1 VYYADHGGPGILGM
15 PQGEKYLY
23 GKDVVAALKAKHA
36 ANGYKKLVF
45 YIEACESGSIFD
57 GTLPADINVYATTAA
72 NPSESSWGC
81 YCPGMQPSPP
91 AGYNTCLGD
100 LYSVAWMENT
110 DASDRATE
118 TWQAQYESVKQRVS
132 QNGTFR
138 QGSHVMQYGDTSVI
152 PKDDID
158 TGLGDASSND
168 LSAPYTGLTG
178 AISNRDAELHW
189 LLASGRHAQYQVA
202 VAKRATLDQQ
212 VQRVVKELAGGQ
224 AEQIQT
230 EVAVPVVEDWDCY
243 KGAVDAFEATC
254 GRLGNYGMKHGR
266 SLANLCNAGFSP
278 LDISAAGKQV
288 C

>member
-1 VYYADHGGPGILGM
+1 MCVCVCVCAGCVFLSAA
-15 PQGEKYLY
+15 EVRWCL

-158 TGLGDASSND
+158 TVG
-168 LSAPYTGLTG
+168 
-178 AISNRDAELHW
+178 
-189 LLASGRHAQYQVA
+189 
-202 VAKRATLDQQ
+202 
-212 VQRVVKELAGGQ
+212 
-224 AEQIQT
+224 
-230 EVAVPVVEDWDCY
+230 PVGCGCY
-243 KGAVDAFEATC
+243 
-254 GRLGNYGMKHGR
+254 YIH
-266 SLANLCNAGFSP
+266 
-278 LDISAAGKQV
+278 AGKNSKSFAGSR
-288 C
+288 